1 MSRCINC
8 PILLGESCKKDCPTN
23 DIYASEH
30 NTPAIIGAE
39 GMGINFKPIQYPT
52 LPKGLPRFRIL
63 WIDGLPQFYP
73 LKTVMQTI
81 WFDGPDGLLGLKAN
95 GDLT

>member
-1 MSRCINC
+1 MTTVCNECNRKDSCLEAAAC
-8 PILLGESCKKDCPTN
+8 LFPIDYNERPG
-23 DIYASEH
+23 
-30 NTPAIIGAE
+30 II
-39 GMGINFKPIQYPT
+39 FKPIQHAT
-52 LPKGLPRFRIL
+52 LPKNLPRFRIL